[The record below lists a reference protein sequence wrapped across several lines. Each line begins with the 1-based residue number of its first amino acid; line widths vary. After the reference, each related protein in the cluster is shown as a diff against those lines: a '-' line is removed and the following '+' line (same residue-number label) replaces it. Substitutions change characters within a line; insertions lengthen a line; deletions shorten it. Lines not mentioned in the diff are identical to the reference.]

1 MLHHL
6 KLLLVHHLLLFVGKR
21 AFVVAIYLLTLKELL
36 LECLIL
42 VQVLHLE
49 LILLPKLLWVVIL
62 VIFWSHWVNKY
73 TWVLLLVSIVLST
86 CHWWHHHHVLE
97 LTIEILHLL

>member
-1 MLHHL
+1 
-6 KLLLVHHLLLFVGKR
+6 
-21 AFVVAIYLLTLKELL
+21 
-36 LECLIL
+36 
-42 VQVLHLE
+42 
-49 LILLPKLLWVVIL
+49 LWVVIL